1 MRRMGAT
8 YHLDELAVL
17 NHHSVDDSEEGLVR
31 GEEASASCEGVSLHH
46 TLASMFRQDFNN
58 TTTAGAR
65 SNVPLEVSACV
76 FEDGI
81 ELVRDELIGREDPE
95 CLWVSM

>member
-1 MRRMGAT
+1 
-8 YHLDELAVL
+8 
-17 NHHSVDDSEEGLVR
+17 
-31 GEEASASCEGVSLHH
+31 
-46 TLASMFRQDFNN
+46 MFRQDFNN